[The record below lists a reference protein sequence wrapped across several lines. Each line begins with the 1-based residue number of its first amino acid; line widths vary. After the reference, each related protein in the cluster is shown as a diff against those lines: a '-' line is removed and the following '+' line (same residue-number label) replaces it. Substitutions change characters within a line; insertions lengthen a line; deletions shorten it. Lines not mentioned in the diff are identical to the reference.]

1 MIHTLMAAVILASP
15 CAAPHLSHKVHHST
29 KLPVM
34 AQSCVQALPSAALPV
49 SLKDE
54 DIEPVTTGVL
64 TKYLTITETEPC
76 HVYSSASFP
85 TWTFGGGRSTMLRAP
100 ELDPR
105 SGIESVLMLTIGLLI
120 LDSRNSK

>member
-1 MIHTLMAAVILASP
+1 MIHILMAAVILASP
-15 CAAPHLSHKVHHST
+15 CVAPHHPHKVHHYT
-29 KLPVM
+29 KLPVTV
-34 AQSCVQALPSAALPV
+34 QSCVQALPSAALPA
-49 SLKDE
+49 SLKDD

-64 TKYLTITETEPC
+64 TKYLTITDTEPC
-76 HVYSSASFP
+76 HVYSSAYP
-85 TWTFGGGRSTMLRAP
+85 TGFISGGYAHTLRAP

>member
-15 CAAPHLSHKVHHST
+15 CAAPHLSHKVHRST

-34 AQSCVQALPSAALPV
+34 VQSCVQALPSAALPV

-54 DIEPVTTGVL
+54 DIESVTTGVL

-76 HVYSSASFP
+76 HVYSSVYPTSFIS
-85 TWTFGGGRSTMLRAP
+85 GGYARTLRAP

-105 SGIESVLMLTIGLLI
+105 SGIESVIMLTLGLLI